1 MHRKIFTFILPC
13 RSEMHLPTVSVRFGL
28 MLEAFCRGCGN
39 YMVELSTQ
47 LQALNK
53 MKNMTDKLQKI
64 GRRAED
70 LKKYL
75 SDSHFQSAVKNIT
88 SPLDPAIHCN
98 ELK

>member
-1 MHRKIFTFILPC
+1 
-13 RSEMHLPTVSVRFGL
+13 MHLPTVSVRFGL

-39 YMVELSTQ
+39 YMKELSGQ

-53 MKNMTDKLQKI
+53 MKNMTDRLQRI
-64 GRRAED
+64 GKRAED
-70 LKKYL
+70 LKRYL
-75 SDSHFQSAVKNIT
+75 GDSNFTSAVKNIT